1 MPHSQAWFNR
11 YEQAWNDHDVH
22 AIVAFFADGAQYS
35 SALNG
40 FCYTAPDELRQSIDM
55 LFQVVP
61 DFHMHVHFATA
72 SDAGIVIEWTTTST
86 PRQAGFGVDESMGKV
101 VHNGVSVG
109 ELNADGM
116 ITRLRDYSVPETPD
130 D

>member
-1 MPHSQAWFNR
+1 MTHDHIWFKR
-11 YEQAWNDHDVH
+11 YENAWNSHDAD
-22 AIVAFFADGAQYS
+22 AIVAFFAVGAEYS

-40 FCYTAPDELRQSIDM
+40 FSYTAPDELRESIGM

-61 DFHMHVHFATA
+61 DFHIQTHFATA

-86 PRQAGFGVDESMGKV
+86 PRQEGFGVDESMGKV

-109 ELNADGM
+109 ELDADGL
-116 ITRLRDYSVPETPD
+116 IIRLRDYSVPQIQD
-130 D
+130 G